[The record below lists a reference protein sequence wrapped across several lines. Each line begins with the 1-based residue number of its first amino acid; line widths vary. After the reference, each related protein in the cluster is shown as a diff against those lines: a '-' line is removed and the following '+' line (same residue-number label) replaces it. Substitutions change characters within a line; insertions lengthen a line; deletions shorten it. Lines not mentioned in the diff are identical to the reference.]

1 MDFRWNNYQPKNQ
14 GIAPVTGNEFVQQRM
29 GDRSALMEKEARLA
43 EINARLAE
51 LDKEIGNEAEWD
63 IAAKRAELGDMSA
76 YDNIVSRRANAAG
89 GAISPVE
96 EILYRAKG
104 IASGLKSPST
114 EDKLLARDNI
124 DVALEKAEKMAQRSG
139 EKLPA
144 LYYELKDRIENMEG
158 GGTGTNKT
166 AREIGTEFWIRA
178 RRGMLSA
185 TDVKAAEDIIEAD
198 PNSELSQE
206 LKAIVSEYEKKTPEY
221 KKEQEQKRAAR
232 KKMANAAAVAF
243 GTSGTPESKKMRWN
257 AIVQKVEKTPKEKAL
272 LEFYELNEYGNPVPR
287 GGKK

>member
-1 MDFRWNNYQPKNQ
+1 MDFRWQNAQPQ
-14 GIAPVTGNEFVQQRM
+14 VAAPVTGSEFVSKRM
-29 GDRSALMEKEARLA
+29 EVRTALREKEAELAEVNARLA
-43 EINARLAE
+43 EI
-51 LDKEIGNEAEWD
+51 DKEIGNADEWE

-76 YDNIVSRRANAAG
+76 YDNLVSRRGNAAG

-114 EDKLLARDNI
+114 EEKLLARDNI
-124 DVALEKAEKMAQRSG
+124 EVALEKAEKMASRAG
-139 EKLPA
+139 EELPA
-144 LYYELKDRIENMEG
+144 LYYELKDRLENMEG

-178 RRGMLSA
+178 RRGKLS
-185 TDVKAAEDIIEAD
+185 DSDIKEAEDIIAAD

-206 LKAIVSEYEKKTPEY
+206 LKDIVSEYEKKTPEY
-221 KKEQEQKRAAR
+221 KKKQAQKLAAR
-232 KKMANAAAVAF
+232 KKMANDAAAAF

-257 AIVQKVEKTPKEKAL
+257 AIVQKVEKTPEEKAFI
-272 LEFYELNEYGNPVPR
+272 EFYELNEYGNPVPR

>member
-14 GIAPVTGNEFVQQRM
+14 GIAHVTGTEFVQQRM
-29 GDRSALMEKEARLA
+29 GERSALREKEAQLA

-51 LDKEIGNEAEWD
+51 LDKEIGNESEWD

-89 GAISPVE
+89 GAISPIE

-124 DVALEKAEKMAQRSG
+124 EVALEKAYKMASRSG

-144 LYYELKDRIENMEG
+144 LYYELRDRLENMEG
-158 GGTGTNKT
+158 GGNGSDKT

-178 RRGMLSA
+178 RRGTLSEA
-185 TDVKAAEDIIEAD
+185 DVKAAEDIIAAD

-206 LKAIVSEYEKKTPEY
+206 LKAIVSEYEKMTPEY
-221 KKEQEQKRAAR
+221 KNRQEQNLLAR
-232 KKMANAAAVAF
+232 KKMAIEAAAEF
-243 GTSGTPESKKMRWN
+243 GTSGTPEEKKMRWN
-257 AIVQKVEKTPKEKAL
+257 AIWQKPNKTPKEKAL
-272 LEFYELNEYGNPVPR
+272 VEFFELNDYGNPVMK

>member
-1 MDFRWNNYQPKNQ
+1 MDFRWNNYQPKTP
-14 GIAPVTGNEFVQQRM
+14 GIAPVTGTELVQQRM
-29 GDRSALMEKEARLA
+29 GDRSALLEKEARLA

-89 GAISPVE
+89 GAISPIE

-104 IASGLKSPST
+104 IESGLKSPST

-124 DVALEKAEKMAQRSG
+124 EVALEKAEKMAQRSG

-144 LYYELKDRIENMEG
+144 LYYELRDRLENMEAG
-158 GGTGTNKT
+158 RTVSEKT
-166 AREIGTEFWIRA
+166 AREIGTELWLSSK
-178 RRGMLSA
+178 RGTL
-185 TDVKAAEDIIEAD
+185 TEDDVKKAEDIIAAD
-198 PNSELSQE
+198 PNSDLSQA
-206 LKAIVSEYEKKTPEY
+206 LKDIVDEYEKKTPEY
-221 KKEQEQKRAAR
+221 KNKQAQKLAAR
-232 KKMANAAAVAF
+232 KKTANAAAAAF

-257 AIVQKVEKTPKEKAL
+257 AIVQKVEKTPEEKAFI
-272 LEFYELNEYGNPVPR
+272 EFYELNDYGNPVPR

>member
-1 MDFRWNNYQPKNQ
+1 
-14 GIAPVTGNEFVQQRM
+14 VQQRM

-43 EINARLAE
+43 EINARIAE

-89 GAISPVE
+89 GAISPIE

-114 EDKLLARDNI
+114 EEKLLALDNI
-124 DVALEKAEKMAQRSG
+124 EVALEKAEKMAQRSG
-139 EKLPA
+139 EKLPS
-144 LYYELKDRIENMEG
+144 LYYELKDRLANMEG

-178 RRGMLSA
+178 RRGKLS
-185 TDVKAAEDIIEAD
+185 DSDINAAEDIIEAD

-206 LKAIVSEYEKKTPEY
+206 LKDIVSEYEKKTPEY
-221 KKEQEQKRAAR
+221 KKRQEQKLAAR
-232 KKMANAAAVAF
+232 KKMAKEAAEEF
-243 GTSGTPESKKMRWN
+243 GTSGTPEEKKSRWN
-257 AIVQKVEKTPKEKAL
+257 ALLQKENKTPKDKAFI
-272 LEFYELNEYGNPVPR
+272 EFYEPNDYGNPVPR

>member
-1 MDFRWNNYQPKNQ
+1 MDFRWQNAQPQ
-14 GIAPVTGNEFVQQRM
+14 VAAPVTGSEFVSKRM
-29 GDRSALMEKEARLA
+29 EVRTALREKEAELAEVNARLA
-43 EINARLAE
+43 EI
-51 LDKEIGNEAEWD
+51 DKEIGNADEWE

-76 YDNIVSRRANAAG
+76 YDNLVSRRGNAAG

-114 EDKLLARDNI
+114 EEKLLARDNI
-124 DVALEKAEKMAQRSG
+124 EVALEKAEKMASRSG
-139 EKLPA
+139 QELPA
-144 LYYELKDRIENMEG
+144 LYYELKDRLENMEG

-178 RRGMLSA
+178 RRGTLTEA
-185 TDVKAAEDIIEAD
+185 DVKEAEDIIAAD
-198 PNSELSQE
+198 PNSELSQA
-206 LKAIVSEYEKKTPEY
+206 LKDIVSEYEKKTPEY
-221 KKEQEQKRAAR
+221 KKKQAKKLAAR
-232 KKMANAAAVAF
+232 KKMANDAAAAF

-257 AIVQKVEKTPKEKAL
+257 AILQKVEKTPEEKAL
-272 LEFYELNEYGNPVPR
+272 IEFYELNEYGNPVPR